1 MEFTTGIGSKK
12 REEERKKKNERT
24 LSEMN
29 QNMKQ
34 LEPIRTSAEMNHA
47 PKPSEPV
54 TVYGRSTSSLSFN
67 RLSEEERHEVQQM
80 NDLEIKVD
88 YENIKA
94 ANDESIKQEVE
105 FILQAMEGRAGSP
118 FQDHLTR

>member
-67 RLSEEERHEVQQM
+67 RLSEEERQEDQQM

-94 ANDESIKQEVE
+94 ANDKSIKQEVE
-105 FILQAMEGRAGSP
+105 FIIQAMEGMAGSP

>member
-12 REEERKKKNERT
+12 REEERKKKNE
-24 LSEMN
+24 MN

-34 LEPIRTSAEMNHA
+34 LEPTRTYAEMNHA

-67 RLSEEERHEVQQM
+67 RLSEEESHEVQQM